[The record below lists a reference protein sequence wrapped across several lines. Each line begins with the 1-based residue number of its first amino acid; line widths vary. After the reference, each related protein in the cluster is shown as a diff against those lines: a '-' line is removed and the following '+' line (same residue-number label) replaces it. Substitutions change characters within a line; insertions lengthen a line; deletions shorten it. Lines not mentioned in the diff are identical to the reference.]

1 MERECFKRDTSSFVV
16 LALAKL
22 IQIQLLLVVAV
33 QIFVCCCYLA
43 HLTSHLTSLVQMVK
57 KIMTLESMVESL
69 NAELAELG
77 SSDALTRA
85 KQHHDSIVASMRQ
98 KFDVDILAANEKI
111 DSLTKKLAE
120 KVICCVQLI

>member
-1 MERECFKRDTSSFVV
+1 
-16 LALAKL
+16 
-22 IQIQLLLVVAV
+22 
-33 QIFVCCCYLA
+33 
-43 HLTSHLTSLVQMVK
+43 
-57 KIMTLESMVESL
+57 MVESL

>member
-1 MERECFKRDTSSFVV
+1 
-16 LALAKL
+16 
-22 IQIQLLLVVAV
+22 
-33 QIFVCCCYLA
+33 
-43 HLTSHLTSLVQMVK
+43 MVK

-85 KQHHDSIVASMRQ
+85 KQQHESVVASMRQ
-98 KFDVDILAANEKI
+98 KYDVDILAANEKI

-120 KVICCVQLI
+120 QVINVMQSI